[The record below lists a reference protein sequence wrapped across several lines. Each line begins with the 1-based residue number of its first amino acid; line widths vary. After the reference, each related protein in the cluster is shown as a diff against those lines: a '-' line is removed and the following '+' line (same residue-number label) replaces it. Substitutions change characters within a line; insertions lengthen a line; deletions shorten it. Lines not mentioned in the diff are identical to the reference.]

1 MRPKI
6 VFLVM
11 SAQQSDELVGQL
23 VDALAP
29 HPVVVHHDF
38 FKRNSFKLDRKRA
51 HLVPDPLE
59 TGWGTWG
66 FCEAILHGM
75 QHCCENFD
83 FDYLQLLSPTCLP
96 IRPIAEFEAHVS
108 DTRFD
113 VHGDLIELL
122 EDRDAW
128 MTYAWRAFLP
138 HRSLRQRIANRM
150 VTQYF
155 GDHPRRAQL
164 ASLVVMASAEEGG
177 SRLAQLRRRAAV
189 AVTECLTST
198 LAPGAV
204 YSAEFRPFVGSTWFG
219 ARRVVVEHLL
229 LRSREERLREFFSS
243 LTNVDEH
250 FLPSLIGNSSFT
262 VGRSNHAVSKFDLYG
277 HPVPIDA
284 AVFSVF
290 RDSQKFF
297 ARKFPADPQA
307 LVRKLALARARA
319 RIPSG
324 VCEAVASPGS

>member
-11 SAQQSDELVGQL
+11 SAQQSGELIGQL

-38 FKRNSFKLDRKRA
+38 SKRGSFNLDRKRA

-59 TGWGTWG
+59 TGWGTWS

-75 QHCCENFD
+75 QHCCDNFD
-83 FDYLQLLSPTCLP
+83 YDYLQLLSPTCLP
-96 IRPIAEFEAHVS
+96 IRPLAEFEAHVS
-108 DTRFD
+108 DTRVD
-113 VHGDLIELL
+113 VHADLIAIL

-150 VTQYF
+150 VAQYF
-155 GDHPRRAQL
+155 GEHPRRAQL
-164 ASLVVMASAEEGG
+164 ASLVVMASAEDG
-177 SRLAQLRRRAAV
+177 SGLAQLRRRGAL

-198 LAPGAV
+198 LAPGSA
-204 YSAEFRPFVGSTWFG
+204 YSAGFRPFVGSTWFG
-219 ARRVVVEHLL
+219 ARRAVVEHLL
-229 LRSREERLREFFSS
+229 LRSREERLREFFAS

-250 FLPSLIGNSSFT
+250 FFPTLLGNSSFAL
-262 VGRSNHAVSKFDLYG
+262 GSSNHAISKFDSFG

-284 AVFSVF
+284 AAFSVI
-290 RDSQKFF
+290 RESQKFF

-319 RIPSG
+319 PTPSG
-324 VCEAVASPGS
+324 ACEAVGSPGS